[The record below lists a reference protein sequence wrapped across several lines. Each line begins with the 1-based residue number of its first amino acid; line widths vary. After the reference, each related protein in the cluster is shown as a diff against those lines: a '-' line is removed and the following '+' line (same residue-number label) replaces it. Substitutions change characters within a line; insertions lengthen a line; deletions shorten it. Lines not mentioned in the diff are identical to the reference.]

1 MHMNKFE
8 DIFISYSNNDRE
20 KAIQIKNVL
29 ESPPR
34 NVICWMANDATITG
48 GEDFRSRIVE
58 AIRRCKIFLFII
70 SKSSMD
76 SKWCPLE
83 LSFAIMENKKIY
95 SIQIDDSPLNELYSF
110 KLGCS
115 QIVNGVHN
123 FDAAIEVLSINAKN
137 FVDEIIEKEKKLL
150 SEQKK
155 FTPFTYFFPTICSK
169 LLGTLLIVSLIVLI
183 RNIFLAGGILDLLSL
198 STDDPISSSTLTFF
212 GIFIWCLLPY
222 FITKYIKIYML
233 EKISSAAKMDS
244 PSALFLLYLITYKY
258 NLLARLLK
266 RKEKIEYLQK
276 SAQMEFPPAIKEFNK
291 FKKNT
296 NNL

>member
-1 MHMNKFE
+1 MRMNKFE

-70 SKSSMD
+70 SKSSMN
-76 SKWCPLE
+76 SKLCPLE

-115 QIVNGVHN
+115 QIVNGFYN

-155 FTPFTYFFPTICSK
+155 FTPFTYFFPTIC
-169 LLGTLLIVSLIVLI
+169 
-183 RNIFLAGGILDLLSL
+183 
-198 STDDPISSSTLTFF
+198 
-212 GIFIWCLLPY
+212 
-222 FITKYIKIYML
+222 
-233 EKISSAAKMDS
+233 
-244 PSALFLLYLITYKY
+244 
-258 NLLARLLK
+258 
-266 RKEKIEYLQK
+266 
-276 SAQMEFPPAIKEFNK
+276 
-291 FKKNT
+291 
-296 NNL
+296 